1 LAKKWFSGIIYYLR
15 YMRALKYLP
24 HYTVNDYQQWE
35 GRWELIDGIPYAM
48 SPSPVGKHQR
58 LGTLLLRQIGNEL
71 EKVKPVCGDCIE
83 VYELD
88 WIITKT
94 TVVRPDIAIICDK
107 LGDFIT
113 SPPVLII
120 EIISPATALKD
131 RQLKFDIY
139 QEQGVKY
146 YIVVDPQIKTY
157 NIYTLNDQQY
167 KEQKGISSFNIHDSC
182 ILQLDINKALE
193 QLELK

>member
-1 LAKKWFSGIIYYLR
+1 
-15 YMRALKYLP
+15 MRALKYLP

-48 SPSPVGKHQR
+48 SPSPIGKHQR

-146 YIVVDPQIKTY
+146 YIIADPETKRY
-157 NIYTLNDQQY
+157 NVFELIDGQY
-167 KEQKGISSFNIHDSC
+167 KEQEQLSQFIIHDNC
-182 ILQLDINKALE
+182 VLQIDIATALKN
-193 QLELK
+193 LE